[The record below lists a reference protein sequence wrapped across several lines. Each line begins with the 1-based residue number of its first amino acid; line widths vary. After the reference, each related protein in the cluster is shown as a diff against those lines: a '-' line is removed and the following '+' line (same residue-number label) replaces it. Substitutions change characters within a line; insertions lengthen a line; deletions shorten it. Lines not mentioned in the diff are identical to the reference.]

1 MKKILLID
9 DEPGIRETLGV
20 MLELEGFN
28 VTPIDNAKDALRLT
42 EISNEFNF
50 VICDM
55 KMPEMDGISFLKEFK
70 KQDKDAI
77 VIMIS
82 AYGSVDSSIKAVKEG
97 ADDYI
102 SKPIKIDE
110 LILRMRM
117 AEEKLKLKKDNIAL
131 KKVLKNDRSFENIV
145 YGSKKMEEVIDL
157 ASKAALYNTT
167 VLITGESG
175 TGKEVIAQAIHHNSE
190 RRDKAFVAVNCAAIP
205 ETLLESELFGYA
217 KGAFSGAANSK
228 EGLIENANGGS
239 LFLDEIGDIPINLQT
254 KLLRFLQEGEVR
266 RLGETK
272 TINVDV
278 RIITATNSDLE
289 TAVNEGT
296 FRSDLFYR
304 INVLNIDIPPLRE
317 RKDDIPLLIK
327 HFIDIFNM
335 KFDKQIEGFS
345 PQILTRIMEYP
356 WHGNVRELENTIERS
371 VILSDNNIIN
381 DVDLP
386 GVKSN
391 SSFELDYWYETF
403 PMDKA
408 KQKVEQAYIE
418 RALRDTGGNRTKAA
432 KLLGISRRNLL
443 YKLKDFEENEE

>member
-28 VTPIDNAKDALRLT
+28 VTSSDNAKDALRLT

-50 VICDM
+50 IICDM
-55 KMPEMDGISFLKEFK
+55 KMPEMDGISFLKEYK
-70 KQDKDAI
+70 KLNKDAI

-117 AEEKLKLKKDNIAL
+117 AEEKFKLKKDNIAL
-131 KKVLKNDRSFENIV
+131 KKVLKNDGSFENIV
-145 YGSKKMEEVIDL
+145 YASKKMEEVIEL
-157 ASKAALYNTT
+157 ASKAAQYNTT

-175 TGKEVIAQAIHHNSE
+175 TGKEVIAQAIHRNSQ
-190 RRDKAFVAVNCAAIP
+190 RKDKRFVAVNCAAIP

-217 KGAFSGAANSK
+217 KGAFSGAEKSK
-228 EGLIENANGGS
+228 EGLIENADAGT
-239 LFLDEIGDIPINLQT
+239 LFLDEIGDIPLNLQT
-254 KLLRFLQEGEVR
+254 KLLRFIQEGEVR

-272 TINVDV
+272 MTNVDV

-289 TAVNEGT
+289 TAVTEGT

-304 INVLNIDIPPLRE
+304 INVLQIVIPPLRE
-317 RKDDIPLLIK
+317 RKDDIPHLIK

-335 KFDKQIEGFS
+335 KFDKQVEGFS
-345 PQILTRIMEYP
+345 THALNQIMEYP

-371 VILSDNNIIN
+371 VILADSNIISN
-381 DVDLP
+381 VDLP
-386 GVKSN
+386 GVKSDN
-391 SSFELDYWYETF
+391 SFELDYWYESF
-403 PMDKA
+403 SMDKA

-418 RALRDTGGNRTKAA
+418 RALKDTGGNRTKAA